1 LDNELI
7 ERLKSLPDAEFL
19 AVLQE
24 VFHRRQSNAEEND
37 YNRNQYFLGTAS
49 SLRESD
55 DGEPERWAPWSI
67 EAVAYI
73 DRDAYPEGVGPDWG
87 FCQFATCQACQ
98 MPVRS
103 NVKNGICP
111 VCGSKVYMS

>member
-1 LDNELI
+1 MDNELI

-19 AVLQE
+19 AILQE
-24 VFHRRQSNAEEND
+24 VFRWRQPNAEENG
-37 YNRNQYFLGTAS
+37 YNRNHYFLGTAS

-55 DGEPERWAPWSI
+55 DGEPERWASWSI

-73 DRDAYPEGVGPDWG
+73 DRDVYPEGAGPDWG
-87 FCQFATCQACQ
+87 YCQFGTCQSCQ
-98 MPVRS
+98 IHVRS

-111 VCGSKVYMS
+111 ICGSNVYMS